1 MVPVMHTP
9 LSLLWQMAAWICL
22 PAAALGT
29 PAAQTPG
36 PTAWPLAETARLTYE
51 GEINQRAVAEGTRL
65 YFTTRRGWIYAVDA
79 EHRVVSWRFG
89 ADAPILRPPSV
100 SAALIAA
107 VDEAN
112 TVYCLTVGGAL
123 NWVYHADSPAACEP
137 AWLGP
142 RLIVALRG
150 GPLLA
155 LSAGHPG
162 ELWRVELEKGLV
174 RSMAVWRDRI
184 LCACGDG
191 LVRMYGPDGSP
202 AGTVD
207 AGGSLSGTL
216 TIDGDRVYAGRQDG
230 FLCCLEPAKGSVSW
244 RMRIGGELT
253 APVLVDGRRLFLTAS
268 NGVLFAINKNGG
280 DILWWRPLPS
290 RMVFGP
296 VLWQERIVA
305 ASASP
310 ALSSFRPRTG
320 EPLGEFRGTAD
331 WKADP
336 QGRGGLLLL
345 HTFDPDARE
354 GTLLFLSPIKP
365 APAKTGTPIKG
376 AKSP

>member
-1 MVPVMHTP
+1 MRMPFP
-9 LSLLWQMAAWICL
+9 FFRLLAAWIL
-22 PAAALGT
+22 ITSGLA
-29 PAAQTPG
+29 PG
-36 PTAWPLAETARLTYE
+36 GQSPPPPAWPLVEAGRLTYE
-51 GEINQRAVAEGTRL
+51 GEINQRAVAAGARI
-65 YFTTRRGWIYAVDA
+65 YFTTRRGWIYAVDPA
-79 EHRVVSWRFG
+79 GRSVSWRFG

-100 SAALIAA
+100 STALIAA
-107 VDEAN
+107 VDDAN
-112 TVYCLTVGGAL
+112 TVYCLTIDGAL
-123 NWVYHADSPAACEP
+123 NWAYHGDSPAACEP
-137 AWLGP
+137 VWLGP

-155 LSAGHPG
+155 LRAEHPG

-191 LVRMYGPDGSP
+191 RVRIYGPDGSP

-207 AGGSLSGTL
+207 TGGSLSGPL
-216 TIDGDRVYAGRQDG
+216 TIDGDRVYAGREDG
-230 FLCCLEPAKGSVSW
+230 VLCCLEQAKGSLSW
-244 RMRIGGELT
+244 RMRIGGELA

-268 NGVLFAINKNGG
+268 NGVLFAVNKSGG
-280 DILWWRPLPS
+280 DILWWRAMPS
-290 RMVFGP
+290 RLVFGP

-305 ASASP
+305 ASAFP
-310 ALSSFRPRTG
+310 VLSSFRPRTG

-336 QGRGGLLLL
+336 QGRDGLLLL
-345 HTFDPDARE
+345 HTYNSDARE
-354 GTLLFLSPIKP
+354 GTLLFLGLPNP
-365 APAKTGTPIKG
+365 APAKTGAPIKG